1 LRKAAT
7 VNTAVAAFLLSFFR
21 PMKPVKVPIR
31 TLSIEGDGYHLQ
43 LKVKI
48 NGKNANCI
56 IDTGASKTVFDAER
70 ISRFLKRET
79 VHENERLSTGLG
91 TNSMQSQVVVIERLD
106 LGAFTIYHL
115 PCIML
120 DLGHVNQT
128 YTSIGLEPI
137 DGVIG
142 SDILHNSQAVIDY
155 GKSLLSLFGPKTG
168 SRKTK
173 KTAKKVSVK
182 KLLAKPSQKST
193 ARPAKKTAQKKV
205 LGKR

>member
-1 LRKAAT
+1 
-7 VNTAVAAFLLSFFR
+7 
-21 PMKPVKVPIR
+21 MKSVKVPIR
-31 TLSIEGDGYHLQ
+31 ILSIEGDGFHLQ

-56 IDTGASKTVFDAER
+56 IDTGASKTVFDSER
-70 ISRFLKRET
+70 VKRFLKREV

-91 TNSMQSQVVVIERLD
+91 TNSMQSQVVIIERLD
-106 LGAFTIYHL
+106 LGGFTIYHL

-128 YTSIGLEPI
+128 YASIGLEPI

-155 GKSLLSLFGPKTG
+155 GKSLLSLLGPKTAG
-168 SRKTK
+168 SKRKKPAK
-173 KTAKKVSVK
+173 KASAKKVTAKKTSVRTAAIKKAAAKKSGQKPARKTAPKVK
-182 KLLAKPSQKST
+182 KAT
-193 ARPAKKTAQKKV
+193 RKKV
-205 LGKR
+205 SRKG